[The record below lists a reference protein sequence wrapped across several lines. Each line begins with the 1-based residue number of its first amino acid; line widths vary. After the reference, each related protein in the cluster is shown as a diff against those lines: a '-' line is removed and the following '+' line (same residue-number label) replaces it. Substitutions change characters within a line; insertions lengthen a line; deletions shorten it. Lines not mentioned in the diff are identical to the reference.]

1 MTRTIARR
9 LARLEYRYGHGTCT
23 LCYGYPVRLVGID
36 EDTGAGI
43 SESLPASGCPACGRP
58 IRSELHIVGIDPT
71 AV

>member
-1 MTRTIARR
+1 MIRR
-9 LARLEYRYGHGTCT
+9 LERLESSYGQGTCT
-23 LCYGYPVRLVGID
+23 LCYGHPVRLAGID
-36 EDTGAGI
+36 EDTGAEI